1 MEMAYVTQIK
11 FLQSFLCLR
20 NYCCYSL
27 HQAYVQYLV
36 FLNILQRSLQR
47 VLKSLCGLVVE
58 KHSYFQKYPSEI
70 LVHCL
75 IYFSQECFDII
86 LISITL
92 I

>member
-1 MEMAYVTQIK
+1 MEMDYVTQIK

-70 LVHCL
+70 LVHFL